1 MSALTAKAAAALAT
15 LHTEG
20 WHCQISS
27 QMIDRLHAAKLI
39 DFDTTQGWHLT
50 QTGTDTLTT
59 HTHKGTTCN

>member
-1 MSALTAKAAAALAT
+1 MSALTAKAAKALTT

-20 WHCQISS
+20 WHCQLSS

-50 QTGTDTLTT
+50 RIGTATLTLQT
-59 HTHKGTTCN
+59 DEVTA

>member
-1 MSALTAKAAAALAT
+1 MSPLTAKAAQALTT

-20 WHCQISS
+20 WHCQITS

-50 QTGTDTLTT
+50 PIGTATLTLQT
-59 HTHKGTTCN
+59 DEVTA